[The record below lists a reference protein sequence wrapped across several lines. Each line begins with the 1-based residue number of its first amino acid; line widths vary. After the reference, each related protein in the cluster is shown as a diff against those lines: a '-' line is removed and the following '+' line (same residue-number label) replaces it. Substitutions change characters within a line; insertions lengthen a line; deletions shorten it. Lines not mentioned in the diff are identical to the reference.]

1 MFLRFW
7 FGRMT
12 CPDFTF
18 TITSAIE
25 INREKFP
32 VLLSLFHVGNSL
44 FLQRHLVVAFFPGIS
59 DVPRISDAWK
69 LEFYAKRM
77 LKGSEKM
84 ISDDEM
90 RQFYQEDN
98 GFLNIIESIQT

>member
-1 MFLRFW
+1 
-7 FGRMT
+7 
-12 CPDFTF
+12 
-18 TITSAIE
+18 
-25 INREKFP
+25 
-32 VLLSLFHVGNSL
+32 
-44 FLQRHLVVAFFPGIS
+44 
-59 DVPRISDAWK
+59 
-69 LEFYAKRM
+69 M